1 MENDKPKPNNVYSG
15 SKYLSETFV
24 SSICKK
30 YYVIRFPTLF
40 GDRSNKLL
48 GFVDKVIKQLKNNKT
63 LKCVRQIDT
72 PTYAKDAATELLK
85 ILLKKKP
92 YGTYHLANKG
102 KVSYLEFVKFIRL
115 RLNSRSKIIS
125 VKDSYFASD
134 GYKPLMTALSSSKIK
149 NLRHW
154 KLALK

>member
-1 MENDKPKPNNVYSG
+1 MQFLMVKKGYYMENDKPKPNNVYSG

-40 GDRSNKLL
+40 GDRSNKL

-63 LKCVRQIDT
+63 LKIASDKIDT

-85 ILLKKKP
+85 ILLKKTLCI
-92 YGTYHLANKG
+92 YYLANKG

-134 GYKPLMTALSSSKIK
+134 GYKP
-149 NLRHW
+149 
-154 KLALK
+154 